1 MRNAEL
7 ARAFFT
13 WSSITAQ
20 IILDGTISR
29 RGALK
34 AAAAFK
40 HRHLKAAFNG
50 WHLFSREQRD
60 TLRKMRR
67 ATFRVLHHRL
77 SMAFFTWSSKVTE
90 EILLTEVE
98 NRAFQVLAK
107 RLKSRMFYSW
117 HGAAI
122 EQL

>member
-1 MRNAEL
+1 MAAGWYKWNTVAQEAMCDRVQMMRALNYMRNAAL

-77 SMAFFTWSSKVTE
+77 SMAFFTWSS
-90 EILLTEVE
+90 
-98 NRAFQVLAK
+98 
-107 RLKSRMFYSW
+107 
-117 HGAAI
+117 
-122 EQL
+122 